1 MWLSRGI
8 DAALDRT
15 IAPGFSA
22 VGFAVRRHLPG
33 WPPDPEPRCLR
44 GKTAIVTGA
53 SSGLGVAT
61 AEELARL
68 GAAVHL
74 VVRNIDKGKATLVEL
89 RGRVPGAVFT
99 LGRCDVSDLDDV
111 AAFCAELAG
120 HTPSVDIIVH
130 NAGAMPSAKAW
141 SAQGHEMTMALH
153 VLGPLAMTERLLP
166 VLAPG
171 ARVIFVTSGGM
182 YAQRLRADD
191 PDFNDGDYSGVTAYA
206 RSKRAQ
212 VELLPTL
219 RQRWAS
225 YDVLPYAMHPGW
237 VDTPGV
243 AESLPTFRRLTKPI
257 LRGDRAGVDTT
268 VWLAAIEPAPP
279 AGGLWHDR
287 RERATNVRPGTRAS
301 GAEVAQLW
309 EWVARNADLN
319 C

>member
-1 MWLSRGI
+1 MWLGRAI
-8 DAALDRT
+8 DVALDRT
-15 IAPGFSA
+15 VAPGFSA
-22 VGFAVRRHLPG
+22 VGFAVRRRLPG
-33 WPPDPEPRCLR
+33 WPPDPEPGCLR
-44 GKTAIVTGA
+44 GKTALVTGA

-74 VVRNIDKGKATLVEL
+74 MVRNLDKGKATLVDL

-111 AAFCAELAG
+111 AAFCAELAE
-120 HTPSVDIIVH
+120 HTASVDLIVH
-130 NAGAMPSAKAW
+130 NAGAMPATRTM

-166 VLAPG
+166 VLGPG

-191 PDFNDGDYSGVTAYA
+191 PDFLDGDYSGVTAYA

-212 VELLPTL
+212 VELLPML

-243 AESLPTFRRLTKPI
+243 AESLPTFHTLTKPI
-257 LRGDRAGVDTT
+257 LRGDHAGVDTT
-268 VWLAAIEPAPP
+268 VWLAAREPAPP

-287 RERATNVRPGTRAS
+287 RERATHVRPGTRT
-301 GAEVAQLW
+301 GTAEVAELW
-309 EWVARNADLN
+309 DWVARCADLN
-319 C
+319 D